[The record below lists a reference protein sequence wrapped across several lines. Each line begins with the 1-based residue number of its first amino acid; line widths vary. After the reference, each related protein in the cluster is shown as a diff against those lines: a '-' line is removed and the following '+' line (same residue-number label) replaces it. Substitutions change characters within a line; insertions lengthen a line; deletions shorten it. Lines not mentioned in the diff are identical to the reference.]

1 MIDRKQ
7 FIWLLA
13 VVLGMILSSCSQRA
27 LREALNVTAQADS
40 LRAEGQIYSD
50 SVQLS
55 NAYNTLTKWQLFH
68 SDDYAH
74 CCYHYG
80 RLLREKD
87 DPVSAMRVFINATHS
102 HTDDLHIL
110 GRVYSNMGDICHLA
124 GDFPL
129 SYDMF
134 ERSTNMFLQGGDTL
148 LYYYGLNNMAYEL
161 AEQKMDDETNAI
173 LNTLTLCPYSSIQ
186 DNLHETKIILYRN
199 NQQYDSII
207 EYTNS
212 IPITNSTFILI
223 SKAQAFFHLEEYD
236 SAAYYAQNTLDRSD
250 KLFEQDNAYYIL
262 IHCDSVKSGNNV
274 YALNAS
280 RADVEKEIE
289 IRHGNLKQ
297 AVQLL
302 EQDLN
307 RKPNLWWLYSII
319 STLVVVGI
327 GIVLYVYRKRKRK
340 ELLTQKIDIL
350 EGKASAMQEK
360 HNELT
365 ERYLTEHKRIEEI
378 INERCSM
385 LQTDDS
391 IRERLAWKNYK
402 RMCGIVDKQFYL
414 LASKL
419 REKYSLKEIEVRIC
433 ILTLL
438 DCKYDQMA
446 ELLYRSSTSIG
457 TLKMRVANKLGTT
470 SKEMRKYIIDNVC
483 FK

>member
-27 LREALNVTAQADS
+27 LREALDVTAQADS

-250 KLFEQDNAYYIL
+250 KLFEQDNAYSLFI
-262 IHCDSVKSGNNV
+262 VT
-274 YALNAS
+274 ALNP
-280 RADVEKEIE
+280 VI
-289 IRHGNLKQ
+289 
-297 AVQLL
+297 
-302 EQDLN
+302 
-307 RKPNLWWLYSII
+307 
-319 STLVVVGI
+319 
-327 GIVLYVYRKRKRK
+327 
-340 ELLTQKIDIL
+340 
-350 EGKASAMQEK
+350 M
-360 HNELT
+360 
-365 ERYLTEHKRIEEI
+365 
-378 INERCSM
+378 SM
-385 LQTDDS
+385 H
-391 IRERLAWKNYK
+391 
-402 RMCGIVDKQFYL
+402 
-414 LASKL
+414 
-419 REKYSLKEIEVRIC
+419 
-433 ILTLL
+433 
-438 DCKYDQMA
+438 
-446 ELLYRSSTSIG
+446 
-457 TLKMRVANKLGTT
+457 
-470 SKEMRKYIIDNVC
+470 
-483 FK
+483 

>member
-1 MIDRKQ
+1 M
-7 FIWLLA
+7 
-13 VVLGMILSSCSQRA
+13 
-27 LREALNVTAQADS
+27 
-40 LRAEGQIYSD
+40 
-50 SVQLS
+50 
-55 NAYNTLTKWQLFH
+55 
-68 SDDYAH
+68 
-74 CCYHYG
+74 
-80 RLLREKD
+80 
-87 DPVSAMRVFINATHS
+87 
-102 HTDDLHIL
+102 
-110 GRVYSNMGDICHLA
+110 
-124 GDFPL
+124 
-129 SYDMF
+129 
-134 ERSTNMFLQGGDTL
+134 
-148 LYYYGLNNMAYEL
+148 
-161 AEQKMDDETNAI
+161 
-173 LNTLTLCPYSSIQ
+173 
-186 DNLHETKIILYRN
+186 
-199 NQQYDSII
+199 
-207 EYTNS
+207 
-212 IPITNSTFILI
+212 
-223 SKAQAFFHLEEYD
+223 
-236 SAAYYAQNTLDRSD
+236 
-250 KLFEQDNAYYIL
+250 
-262 IHCDSVKSGNNV
+262 
-274 YALNAS
+274 NAS